1 MRHKVSGNK
10 LGRNSSLRKATVRD
24 IAKATLIEERIC
36 TTKAKAKEARK
47 LVDKLITMGKKGTLA
62 HKRQAFSILCNHRL
76 VKELF
81 DNVTP
86 RFLKR
91 AGGYTR
97 IIPMSYRKG
106 DNAQLVFLELTE
118 KSEVKVSKPKSS
130 AKAKIKE
137 AIKESDSK
145 ETKKTA
151 EQADVSV
158 KVMDGKTTPVKSKTP
173 SKKSHLSEKGKSGKK
188 IVGGI
193 KKMFRRKTAE

>member
-36 TTKAKAKEARK
+36 TTKAKAREARK

-62 HKRQAFSILCNHRL
+62 HKRRAFSILCNHRL

-81 DNVTP
+81 DNITP

-106 DNAQLVFLELTE
+106 DCAQLVFLELTE
-118 KSEVKVSKPKSS
+118 KSEVKISKPKSS
-130 AKAKIKE
+130 SKAKIKE
-137 AIKESDSK
+137 TLKEIDQK
-145 ETKKTA
+145 ETKKAA
-151 EQADVSV
+151 EKTEITEIDREGRKTLV
-158 KVMDGKTTPVKSKTP
+158 KAKAPL
-173 SKKSHLSEKGKSGKK
+173 KKSHPTEKGKPGKK
-188 IVGGI
+188 IVGSI